1 LEIQRYTYTERS
13 QFGVSEFETGGIV
26 LDPRP
31 ADKQRCHKTPI
42 SLLPYFLVTSSSAV
56 NSAVRFRIDP
66 SSCGLGDVVSV
77 YTLANFLDSPPPPHP
92 HLIHPF
98 LDLFS
103 TECVPMRIL
112 VAEND
117 AALAE
122 FLSERL
128 QQEQFTVKVVHDG
141 TEAQRLA
148 VDQPYDLVILDLNLH
163 GANGLDVLR
172 NIRSKK
178 PELPVLIVTG
188 AAQVEE
194 RVRSLDAGADD
205 FVAKPF
211 AFAELAARIRA
222 VLRRGN
228 RSGRAVLNVEDLE
241 LDRLAHSVQRCGH
254 AIDLSP
260 KEFALLEFLMRNAGQ
275 PVSRTDIVQ
284 QVWKLNFDTMTNVVD
299 VYINYLRRKVDTGYT
314 HALIRTIRGFG
325 YQIGGNG
332 ASANRQSQAASTGSL
347 S

>member
-1 LEIQRYTYTERS
+1 
-13 QFGVSEFETGGIV
+13 
-26 LDPRP
+26 
-31 ADKQRCHKTPI
+31 
-42 SLLPYFLVTSSSAV
+42 
-56 NSAVRFRIDP
+56 
-66 SSCGLGDVVSV
+66 
-77 YTLANFLDSPPPPHP
+77 
-92 HLIHPF
+92 
-98 LDLFS
+98 
-103 TECVPMRIL
+103 MRIL
-112 VAEND
+112 VAEDD

-122 FLSERL
+122 FLRERL
-128 QQEQFTVKVVHDG
+128 QQEQFTVKVVGDG

-148 VDQPYDLVILDLNLH
+148 VDQQYDLVILDLNLP
-163 GANGLDVLR
+163 GAPGLDVLR

-228 RSGRAVLNVEDLE
+228 RTARTVLNVEDLE
-241 LDRLAHSVQRCGH
+241 LDRLTHSVQRCGH
-254 AIDLSP
+254 AIELSP

-275 PVSRTDIVQ
+275 PVSRTAIVQ
-284 QVWKLNFDTMTNVVD
+284 QVWKLSFDNVTNVVD
-299 VYINYLRRKVDTGYT
+299 VYINYLRRKVDTGYDR
-314 HALIRTIRGFG
+314 ALIRTIRGFG
-325 YQIGGNG
+325 YQIGGSV
-332 ASANRQSQAASTGSL
+332 ASASRESSQAASSGSL